1 MPTKATAKTAAK
13 KTTTGNTPA
22 RRTSRP
28 DEEIWECTIPGRV
41 SLAVD
46 NGRGGT
52 KGITVKG
59 KGQLLR
65 LTSMDR
71 ELAEEVVRDPANNPF
86 RNGALVRVDS
96 RKAGHKPSNDELSDS
111 DLEGMFAL
119 DQDDFIAIV
128 PTLSELNVRR
138 LNTMAPEVNARHAQ
152 VEYLREYV
160 AEHYA
165 IGGSTPTYD
174 EMQARPM

>member
-1 MPTKATAKTAAK
+1 MPTKSTAKTAAK
-13 KTTTGNTPA
+13 KTTAPP

-28 DEEIWECTIPGRV
+28 DEEIWESTVPGRV

-59 KGQLLR
+59 QGQLLR

-86 RNGALVRVDS
+86 RNGALVRVDN

-111 DLEGMFAL
+111 DLADMFAL

-138 LNTMAPEVNARHAQ
+138 LNKMAPEVNARHNQ

-160 AEHYA
+160 AENYA
-165 IGGSTPTYD
+165 IGGTVPSYD
-174 EMQARPM
+174 EMQAQPM

>member
-1 MPTKATAKTAAK
+1 MPTKLPAKTAAK
-13 KTTTGNTPA
+13 KTTPA

-28 DEEIWECTIPGRV
+28 DEEIWESTIPGRV

-52 KGITVKG
+52 KGISVKG
-59 KGQLLR
+59 QGQLLR

-86 RNGALVRVDS
+86 RNGALVRIDKGEHQAS
-96 RKAGHKPSNDELSDS
+96 HDELSDA
-111 DLEGMFAL
+111 DLGDLFGL
-119 DQDDFIAIV
+119 DQSDFEAIV

-138 LNTMAPEVNARHAQ
+138 LRAMAPVINARHAQ
-152 VEYLREYV
+152 VEYLGTYV
-160 AEHYA
+160 EEHYA
-165 IGGSTPTYD
+165 IGGSMPTWD
-174 EMQARPM
+174 EMQAKP